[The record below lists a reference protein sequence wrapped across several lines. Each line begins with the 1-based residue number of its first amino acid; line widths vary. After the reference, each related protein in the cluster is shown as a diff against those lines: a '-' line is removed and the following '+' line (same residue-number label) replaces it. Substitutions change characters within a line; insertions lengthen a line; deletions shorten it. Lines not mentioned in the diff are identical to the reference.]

1 MFITVWMIFI
11 YFYNLR
17 CFSYMFNETA
27 PSRVAI
33 VFNWTKK
40 PDDLQEPGQLDN
52 SFHCKIKNLKTKLLT
67 WTVML
72 EHWIFNKNKFR
83 I

>member
-1 MFITVWMIFI
+1 
-11 YFYNLR
+11 
-17 CFSYMFNETA
+17 MFNETA

-52 SFHCKIKNLKTKLLT
+52 SFHCKIKNLKTK
-67 WTVML
+67 
-72 EHWIFNKNKFR
+72 
-83 I
+83 